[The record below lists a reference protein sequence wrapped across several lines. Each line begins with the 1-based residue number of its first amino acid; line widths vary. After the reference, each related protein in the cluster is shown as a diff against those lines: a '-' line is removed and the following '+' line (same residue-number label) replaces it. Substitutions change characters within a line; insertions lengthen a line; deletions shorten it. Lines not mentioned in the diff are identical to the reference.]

1 MQTSP
6 QAADPTPDSHFSKR
20 VLGIEGGGT
29 KTEWFL
35 AEQRG
40 PGELRVLDRGMLP
53 ASNVKLTSDA
63 QLAALFSVMPREAT
77 HVGAFLA
84 GCATTDDRLR
94 LDGLVRAAWPNSHVA
109 IGSDR
114 DSALATAFGAEDGI
128 VVIAGTG
135 AVVHGRRGDRSEK
148 AGGWGH
154 VIGDRGGGYDVA
166 RQALRQVLT
175 RFDLEQKITALA
187 DQILQELALNSFAE
201 LGTWA

>member
-1 MQTSP
+1 MFRESRDMTSEKP
-6 QAADPTPDSHFSKR
+6 L
-20 VLGIEGGGT
+20 VLGIDGGGT
-29 KTEWFL
+29 KTEWVLLEGDAPVRRGVLPQGNLRLNSDTDL
-35 AEQRG
+35 AQ
-40 PGELRVLDRGMLP
+40 
-53 ASNVKLTSDA
+53 
-63 QLAALFSVMPREAT
+63 LFSVMPRDPT

-94 LDGLVRAAWPNSHVA
+94 LDGLVRSAWPNSHVA

-166 RQALRQVLT
+166 RQ
-175 RFDLEQKITALA
+175 
-187 DQILQELALNSFAE
+187 
-201 LGTWA
+201 